1 MHSSQH
7 LTKSSVFQ
15 IGKVI
20 KTLNYITN
28 KDDLL
33 VTIRL
38 CVYIYMSINV
48 LSEFLTFTQKL
59 KLNV

>member
-33 VTIRL
+33 DSYYTSVCIYIH
-38 CVYIYMSINV
+38 VYQCN
-48 LSEFLTFTQKL
+48 SEFLTFTQKT
-59 KLNV
+59 